1 MTAVG
6 ARPLEPKQHRSA
18 ETRRRLLDAAIEELL
33 ENGHAGLNTHSV
45 ALRAGITRGA
55 QQHHFPRKDLLVGEA
70 VRHLTER
77 QLAELGAAVA
87 AVPKGRARLHRA
99 LDVIYEQYGGP
110 LFAASLELSLAAQHE
125 PNLRSIV
132 AEHERELARSLG
144 ALAADVIGQARYNET
159 KFAQPWAMAFGT
171 ARGIALLKL
180 LGHPPELVDRQWA
193 FARTEL
199 LRILTAAGARAIRG

>member
-1 MTAVG
+1 MGV
-6 ARPLEPKQHRSA
+6 RPLEPKQHRSA

-33 ENGHAGLNTHSV
+33 ENGHAGLSTHSV

-77 QLAELGAAVA
+77 QLAELGARIT
-87 AVPKGRARLHRA
+87 AVPKGRARLRRA

-125 PNLRSIV
+125 PNLRPVV

-144 ALAADVIGQARYNET
+144 ALAAEVISNGARNET
-159 KFAQPWAMAFGT
+159 DCAQRWAMAFGT
-171 ARGIALLKL
+171 ARGIGVLKL
-180 LGHPPELVDRQWA
+180 LGHPAELVDRQWA
-193 FARTEL
+193 FARGEL
-199 LRILTAAGARAIRG
+199 LRILTVKRA